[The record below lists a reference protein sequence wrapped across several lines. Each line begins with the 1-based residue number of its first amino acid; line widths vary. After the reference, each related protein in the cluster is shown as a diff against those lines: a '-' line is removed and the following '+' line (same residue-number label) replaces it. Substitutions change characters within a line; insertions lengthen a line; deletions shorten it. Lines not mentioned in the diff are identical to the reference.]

1 MLENLTTI
9 IVAVIGFCGSIATT
23 IITNATT
30 NKKMQQQ
37 IVTGQAVTDVKI
49 EELTKEVNKHNSFAE
64 KIPVL
69 EYRLGA
75 LETTISE
82 VKNKVDSSGS

>member
-1 MLENLTTI
+1 MENLTTI
-9 IVAVIGFCGSIATT
+9 IVAIIGFCGSIATT
-23 IITNATT
+23 IIANATT

-49 EELTKEVNKHNSFAE
+49 EELTKEVSRHNGFAE

-69 EYRLGA
+69 EYRIEDL
-75 LETTISE
+75 TKE
-82 VKNKVDSSGS
+82 VESLKNKP